1 MGLLEKAEKI
11 QTEDK
16 VDVSPNPV
24 VASVADPEPVKVTKK
39 GRREKR
45 ERKPKKSRP
54 VKEKKIKTEKILPV
68 GFENSTNLQK
78 RTRRFVDFAVSY
90 GWSIP
95 ILGLQGFGGGA
106 DTTYFIILGIL
117 LTVGNL
123 VVLPAYTNRS
133 IGNWVSRTKYVNT
146 RGENPIWPY
155 LTIKGLT
162 TSFVLI
168 SSFAILVV
176 MSELSMGDSTLGT
189 IFRVL
194 GLILIIPPLIDYMMY
209 KRRAN
214 GLGLWDTVFGG
225 VWMVKTG
232 KTAEA
237 KGWLKR
243 LESLGDFA
251 ESRGLLKE
259 EEDTE

>member
-16 VDVSPNPV
+16 VDVTPAPV
-24 VASVADPEPVKVTKK
+24 VAAVAEPEPVKVAKK
-39 GRREKR
+39 SRRERR
-45 ERKPKKSRP
+45 ERKPKKTRP
-54 VKEKKIKTEKILPV
+54 IKEKKIKTPKTLPDD
-68 GFENSTNLQK
+68 FESATNLQK

-95 ILGLQGFGGGA
+95 ILGLQGFGGGT
-106 DTTYFIILGIL
+106 DTTYFIILGVL
-117 LTVGNL
+117 LTIGNL
-123 VVLPAYTNRS
+123 VILPAYTNRS
-133 IGNWVSRTKYVNT
+133 IGNWVSRTRYVNT
-146 RGENPIWPY
+146 RGENPLWPF

-168 SSFAILVV
+168 SSFAILVI

-189 IFRVL
+189 IFRVI
-194 GLILIIPPLIDYMMY
+194 GLLLIIPPLVDYMMY

-214 GLGLWDTVFGG
+214 GLGLWDTFFGG

-259 EEDTE
+259 SEDVE

>member
-16 VDVSPNPV
+16 VDVTPAPV
-24 VASVADPEPVKVTKK
+24 VESVAEPEPVKVAKK
-39 GRREKR
+39 SRRERREK
-45 ERKPKKSRP
+45 KPKKTRP
-54 VKEKKIKTEKILPV
+54 IKEKKIRTPKTLPD
-68 GFENSTNLQK
+68 GFESATNLQK

-117 LTVGNL
+117 LTIGNL
-123 VVLPAYTNRS
+123 VILPAYTNRS
-133 IGNWVSRTKYVNT
+133 LGNWVSRTRYVNT
-146 RGENPIWPY
+146 RRENTLWPY
-155 LTIKGLT
+155 LTIKRLT

-168 SSFAILVV
+168 SSFAILVI

-189 IFRVL
+189 IFRVI
-194 GLILIIPPLIDYMMY
+194 GLLLIIPPLVDYMMY

-214 GLGLWDTVFGG
+214 GLGLWDTFFGG

-259 EEDTE
+259 SEDVE

>member
-11 QTEDK
+11 QTKDK
-16 VDVSPNPV
+16 VDVTPAPV
-24 VASVADPEPVKVTKK
+24 VASVAEPEPVKVVKK
-39 GRREKR
+39 SRREKR
-45 ERKPKKSRP
+45 EKKPKKTRTI
-54 VKEKKIKTEKILPV
+54 KEKKIRTPKTLPD
-68 GFENSTNLQK
+68 GFESATNLQK

-123 VVLPAYTNRS
+123 VILPAYTNRS
-133 IGNWVSRTKYVNT
+133 IGNWVSRTRYVNT
-146 RGENPIWPY
+146 RGENPVWPF

-162 TSFVLI
+162 TSFVLL
-168 SSFAILVV
+168 SSFAILVI
-176 MSELSMGDSTLGT
+176 MSELSMGESTLGT
-189 IFRVL
+189 IFRVM
-194 GLILIIPPLIDYMMY
+194 GLLLIIPPLVDYMMY

-214 GLGLWDTVFGG
+214 GLGLWDTFFGG

-259 EEDTE
+259 SEDVE

>member
-16 VDVSPNPV
+16 VDVTPAPV
-24 VASVADPEPVKVTKK
+24 VASVAEPEPVKVAKK
-39 GRREKR
+39 SRRERREK
-45 ERKPKKSRP
+45 KPKKTRP
-54 VKEKKIKTEKILPV
+54 IKEKKIRTPKTLPD
-68 GFENSTNLQK
+68 GFESATNLQK
-78 RTRRFVDFAVSY
+78 ITRRFVDFAVSY

-95 ILGLQGFGGGA
+95 ILGLQGFGGVA

-117 LTVGNL
+117 LTIGNL

-133 IGNWVSRTKYVNT
+133 IGNWVSRTRYVNT
-146 RGENPIWPY
+146 RGENPLWPF

-168 SSFAILVV
+168 SSFAILVI

-189 IFRVL
+189 IFRVI
-194 GLILIIPPLIDYMMY
+194 GLLLIIPPLVDYMMY

-214 GLGLWDTVFGG
+214 GLGLWDTFFGG

-259 EEDTE
+259 SEDVE

>member
-16 VDVSPNPV
+16 VDVTPAPV
-24 VASVADPEPVKVTKK
+24 VAAVAEPEPVKVAKK
-39 GRREKR
+39 SRRERR
-45 ERKPKKSRP
+45 ERKPKKTRP
-54 VKEKKIKTEKILPV
+54 IKEKKIRTPKTLPD
-68 GFENSTNLQK
+68 GFESATNLQK

-117 LTVGNL
+117 LTIGNL
-123 VVLPAYTNRS
+123 VILPAYTNRS
-133 IGNWVSRTKYVNT
+133 IGNWVSRTRYVNT
-146 RGENPIWPY
+146 RGENPLWPF

-168 SSFAILVV
+168 SSFAILVI

-189 IFRVL
+189 IFRVI
-194 GLILIIPPLIDYMMY
+194 GLILIIPPLVDYIMY

-214 GLGLWDTVFGG
+214 GLGLWDTFFGG

-259 EEDTE
+259 NEDVE

>member
-16 VDVSPNPV
+16 VDVTPAPV
-24 VASVADPEPVKVTKK
+24 VAAVAEPEPVKVAKK
-39 GRREKR
+39 SRRERR
-45 ERKPKKSRP
+45 ERKPKKTRP
-54 VKEKKIKTEKILPV
+54 IKEKKIRTPKTLPD
-68 GFENSTNLQK
+68 GFESATNLQK

-117 LTVGNL
+117 LTIGNL
-123 VVLPAYTNRS
+123 IALPAYTNRS
-133 IGNWVSRTKYVNT
+133 IGNWVSRTRYVNT
-146 RGENPIWPY
+146 RGENPLWPF

-168 SSFAILVV
+168 SSFAILVI

-189 IFRVL
+189 IFRVI
-194 GLILIIPPLIDYMMY
+194 GLILIIPPLVDYMMY

-214 GLGLWDTVFGG
+214 GLGLWDTFFGG

-259 EEDTE
+259 SEDVE

>member
-16 VDVSPNPV
+16 VDVTPAPV
-24 VASVADPEPVKVTKK
+24 VAAVAEPEPVKVAKK
-39 GRREKR
+39 SRRERREK
-45 ERKPKKSRP
+45 KPKKTRP
-54 VKEKKIKTEKILPV
+54 IKEKKIRTPKTLPD
-68 GFENSTNLQK
+68 GFESATNLQK

-117 LTVGNL
+117 LTIGNL
-123 VVLPAYTNRS
+123 VILPAYTNRS
-133 IGNWVSRTKYVNT
+133 IGNWVSRTRYVNT
-146 RGENPIWPY
+146 RGENPLWLF

-168 SSFAILVV
+168 SSFAILVI

-189 IFRVL
+189 IFRVI
-194 GLILIIPPLIDYMMY
+194 GLILIIPPLVDYIMY

-214 GLGLWDTVFGG
+214 GLGLWDTFFGG

-259 EEDTE
+259 SEDVE

>member
-16 VDVSPNPV
+16 VDVIPTPV
-24 VASVADPEPVKVTKK
+24 VASVVEPEPVKVAKK
-39 GRREKR
+39 SRRERR

-54 VKEKKIKTEKILPV
+54 VKEKKIRTPKTLPD
-68 GFENSTNLQK
+68 GFESATNLQK

-117 LTVGNL
+117 LTIGNL
-123 VVLPAYTNRS
+123 VILPAYTNRS
-133 IGNWVSRTKYVNT
+133 MGNWVSRTRYVNT
-146 RGENPIWPY
+146 RGEDPLWPF

-162 TSFVLI
+162 TSFVVI
-168 SSFAILVV
+168 SSFAILVI

-189 IFRVL
+189 IFRVI
-194 GLILIIPPLIDYMMY
+194 GLLLVIPPLLDYMMY

-214 GLGLWDTVFGG
+214 GLGLWDTFFGG
-225 VWMVKTG
+225 VWIVKTG

-259 EEDTE
+259 NEDVE

>member
-16 VDVSPNPV
+16 VDVTPAPV
-24 VASVADPEPVKVTKK
+24 VAAVAEPEPVKVAKK
-39 GRREKR
+39 SRRERR
-45 ERKPKKSRP
+45 ERKPKKTRP
-54 VKEKKIKTEKILPV
+54 IKEKKIRTPKTLPD
-68 GFENSTNLQK
+68 GFESATNLQK

-117 LTVGNL
+117 LTIGNL

-133 IGNWVSRTKYVNT
+133 IGNWVSRTRYVNT
-146 RGENPIWPY
+146 RGENPLWPF

-168 SSFAILVV
+168 SSFAILVI

-189 IFRVL
+189 IFRVI
-194 GLILIIPPLIDYMMY
+194 GLILIIPPLVDYIMY

-214 GLGLWDTVFGG
+214 GLGLWDTFFGG

-259 EEDTE
+259 SEDVE

>member
-16 VDVSPNPV
+16 VDVTPAPV
-24 VASVADPEPVKVTKK
+24 VASVAEPQPVKVAKK
-39 GRREKR
+39 SRRERR
-45 ERKPKKSRP
+45 ERKPKKTRP
-54 VKEKKIKTEKILPV
+54 IKEKKIRTPKTLPD
-68 GFENSTNLQK
+68 GFESATNLQK

-117 LTVGNL
+117 LTIGNL
-123 VVLPAYTNRS
+123 VILPAYTNRS
-133 IGNWVSRTKYVNT
+133 IGNWVSRTRYVNT
-146 RGENPIWPY
+146 RGENPLWPF

-168 SSFAILVV
+168 SSFAILVI

-189 IFRVL
+189 IFRVI
-194 GLILIIPPLIDYMMY
+194 GLLLIIPPLVDYMMY

-214 GLGLWDTVFGG
+214 GLGLWDTFFGG

-243 LESLGDFA
+243 LESLGDFV

-259 EEDTE
+259 SEDVE

>member
-16 VDVSPNPV
+16 VDVTPAPV
-24 VASVADPEPVKVTKK
+24 VAAVAEPEPVKVAKK
-39 GRREKR
+39 SRRERR
-45 ERKPKKSRP
+45 ERKPKKTRP
-54 VKEKKIKTEKILPV
+54 IKEKKIRTPKTLPD
-68 GFENSTNLQK
+68 GFESATNLQK

-117 LTVGNL
+117 LTIGNL
-123 VVLPAYTNRS
+123 VILPAYTNRS
-133 IGNWVSRTKYVNT
+133 IGNWVSRTRYVNT
-146 RGENPIWPY
+146 RGENPLWPF

-168 SSFAILVV
+168 SSFAILVI

-189 IFRVL
+189 IFRVI
-194 GLILIIPPLIDYMMY
+194 GLILIIPPLVDYIMY

-214 GLGLWDTVFGG
+214 GLGLWDTFFGG

-259 EEDTE
+259 SEDVE

>member
-16 VDVSPNPV
+16 VDANPTPV
-24 VASVADPEPVKVTKK
+24 VASVVEPEPVKVTKK
-39 GRREKR
+39 SRRERREK
-45 ERKPKKSRP
+45 KPKKTRP
-54 VKEKKIKTEKILPV
+54 VKEKKIRAPKTLPV
-68 GFENSTNLQK
+68 GFENATNLQK

-95 ILGLQGFGGGA
+95 ILGLQGFGGGT
-106 DTTYFIILGIL
+106 DTTYFIILGL
-117 LTVGNL
+117 FLTVGNL
-123 VVLPAYTNRS
+123 AVLPAYTNRS
-133 IGNWVSRTKYVNT
+133 IGNWVSRTRYVNT
-146 RGENPIWPY
+146 RGENPLWPY

-176 MSELSMGDSTLGT
+176 MSELSMGDSTIST
-189 IFRVL
+189 IFRVI
-194 GLILIIPPLIDYMMY
+194 GLLLIIPPLIDYMMY
-209 KRRAN
+209 RRRSN
-214 GLGLWDTVFGG
+214 GLGLWDTFFGG

-259 EEDTE
+259 KEDTE

>member
-16 VDVSPNPV
+16 VDVTPAPV
-24 VASVADPEPVKVTKK
+24 VAAVAEPEPVKVAKK
-39 GRREKR
+39 SRRERR
-45 ERKPKKSRP
+45 ERKPKKTRP
-54 VKEKKIKTEKILPV
+54 IKEKKIRTPKTLPD
-68 GFENSTNLQK
+68 GFESATNLQK

-117 LTVGNL
+117 LTIGNL
-123 VVLPAYTNRS
+123 VILPAYTNRS
-133 IGNWVSRTKYVNT
+133 IGNWVSRTRYVNT
-146 RGENPIWPY
+146 RGENPLWLF

-168 SSFAILVV
+168 SSFAILVI

-189 IFRVL
+189 IFRVI
-194 GLILIIPPLIDYMMY
+194 GLLLIIPPLVDYMMY

-214 GLGLWDTVFGG
+214 GLGLWDTFFGG

-259 EEDTE
+259 SEDVE

>member
-1 MGLLEKAEKI
+1 MGLLEKAGKI

-16 VDVSPNPV
+16 VDVAPAPV
-24 VASVADPEPVKVTKK
+24 VASVAEPEPVKVAKK
-39 GRREKR
+39 SRRERREK
-45 ERKPKKSRP
+45 KPKKTRP
-54 VKEKKIKTEKILPV
+54 IKEKKIRTPKTLPD
-68 GFENSTNLQK
+68 GFESATNLQK

-117 LTVGNL
+117 LTIGNL

-133 IGNWVSRTKYVNT
+133 IGNWVSRTRYVNT
-146 RGENPIWPY
+146 RGENPLWPF

-162 TSFVLI
+162 TPFVLI
-168 SSFAILVV
+168 SSFAILVI
-176 MSELSMGDSTLGT
+176 MSELSMGDSPFET
-189 IFRVL
+189 IFRVI
-194 GLILIIPPLIDYMMY
+194 GLLLIIPPLVDYVMY

-214 GLGLWDTVFGG
+214 GLGLWDTFFGG

-259 EEDTE
+259 SEDVE

>member
-16 VDVSPNPV
+16 VDVTPAPV
-24 VASVADPEPVKVTKK
+24 VASVAEPEPVKVAKK
-39 GRREKR
+39 SRRERREK
-45 ERKPKKSRP
+45 KPKKTRP
-54 VKEKKIKTEKILPV
+54 IKEKKIRTPKTLPD
-68 GFENSTNLQK
+68 GFESATNLQK

-90 GWSIP
+90 GGSIP

-117 LTVGNL
+117 LTIGNL

-133 IGNWVSRTKYVNT
+133 IGNWVSRTRYVNT
-146 RGENPIWPY
+146 RGENPLWPF

-168 SSFAILVV
+168 SSFAILVI

-189 IFRVL
+189 IFRVI
-194 GLILIIPPLIDYMMY
+194 GLILIIPPLVDYIMY

-214 GLGLWDTVFGG
+214 GLGLWDTFFGG

-259 EEDTE
+259 SEDVE

>member
-1 MGLLEKAEKI
+1 MGLLEKAGKI

-16 VDVSPNPV
+16 VDVAPAPV
-24 VASVADPEPVKVTKK
+24 VASVAEPEPVKVAKK
-39 GRREKR
+39 SRRERREK
-45 ERKPKKSRP
+45 KPKKTRP
-54 VKEKKIKTEKILPV
+54 IKEKKIRTPKTLPD
-68 GFENSTNLQK
+68 GFESATNLQK

-117 LTVGNL
+117 LAIGNL

-146 RGENPIWPY
+146 RGENPLWPF

-162 TSFVLI
+162 TPFVLI
-168 SSFAILVV
+168 SSFAILVI
-176 MSELSMGDSTLGT
+176 MSELSMGDSPFET
-189 IFRVL
+189 IFRVI
-194 GLILIIPPLIDYMMY
+194 GLLLIMPPLVDYVMY

-214 GLGLWDTVFGG
+214 GLGLWDTFFGG

-259 EEDTE
+259 SEDVE

>member
-16 VDVSPNPV
+16 VDVTPAPV
-24 VASVADPEPVKVTKK
+24 VASVAEPEPVKVAKK
-39 GRREKR
+39 SRRERREK
-45 ERKPKKSRP
+45 KPKKTRP
-54 VKEKKIKTEKILPV
+54 IKENKNRTPKTLPD
-68 GFENSTNLQK
+68 GFESATNLQK

-117 LTVGNL
+117 LTIGNL

-133 IGNWVSRTKYVNT
+133 IGNWVSRTRYVNT
-146 RGENPIWPY
+146 RGENPLWPF

-168 SSFAILVV
+168 SSFAILVI

-189 IFRVL
+189 IFRVI
-194 GLILIIPPLIDYMMY
+194 GLLLIIPPLVDYMMY

-214 GLGLWDTVFGG
+214 GLGLWDTFFGG

-259 EEDTE
+259 SEDVE

>member
-16 VDVSPNPV
+16 VDVTPAPV
-24 VASVADPEPVKVTKK
+24 VASVAEPEPVKVAKK
-39 GRREKR
+39 SRRERR
-45 ERKPKKSRP
+45 ERKPKKTRP
-54 VKEKKIKTEKILPV
+54 IKEKKIRTPKTLPD
-68 GFENSTNLQK
+68 GFESATNLQK

-117 LTVGNL
+117 LTIGNL
-123 VVLPAYTNRS
+123 IALPAYTNRS
-133 IGNWVSRTKYVNT
+133 IGNWVSRTRYVNT
-146 RGENPIWPY
+146 RGENPLWPF

-168 SSFAILVV
+168 SSFAILVI

-189 IFRVL
+189 IFRVI
-194 GLILIIPPLIDYMMY
+194 GLILIIPPLVDYIMY

-214 GLGLWDTVFGG
+214 GLGLWDTFFGG

-259 EEDTE
+259 SEDVE